1 MEKLLFFAFVLSP
14 GALFAFL
21 RAPETPTLTPTFAPA
36 LTAPT
41 LTAPALTLAARAS
54 CQVTAVNAIYETSLG
69 AASGQG
75 EQFASSPG
83 DAPRELDR

>member
-14 GALFAFL
+14 AALFAFL
-21 RAPETPTLTPTFAPA
+21 RVPEPPTLTPTFAPT

-41 LTAPALTLAARAS
+41 LTLAARAS
-54 CQVTAVNAIYETSLG
+54 CQVATANATYETSSG
-69 AASGQG
+69 AASERL

-83 DAPRELDR
+83 DAPRKLDR